1 MIKMKSPF
9 ISFNKGVLFFLFLS
23 ASLTSSYV
31 QAHGG
36 VEIEK
41 DYCTFRLSG
50 YMLHFT
56 AYQPEIFGTK
66 ELCKSMADT
75 EEAVLVLDFVD
86 EKLRNMPIKVDIK
99 REEQAGI
106 ITIQSFP
113 EQLYPTGTMYIPFL
127 KPLEGKYKVIVSL
140 ETDETK
146 RVDNHSVTAAFSFVV
161 SADEALNSASFYK
174 QNSGA
179 ILIVIFMILAGLIT
193 FKFYKRKA

>member
-1 MIKMKSPF
+1 MRNPF
-9 ISFNKGVLFFLFLS
+9 FTFKKGVLFFIFLS
-23 ASLTSSYV
+23 ASITSSYV

-56 AYQPEIFGTK
+56 AYQPELFGTE
-66 ELCKSMADT
+66 ELCKSLADS

-99 REEQAGI
+99 KEEQAGFM
-106 ITIQSFP
+106 TVQSFP

-127 KPLEGKYKVIVSL
+127 KPLEGKYKVLVSL
-140 ETDETK
+140 EADESK
-146 RVDNHSVTAAFSFVV
+146 RVDNHPVAAAFSFVV
-161 SADEALNSASFYK
+161 SADEAFNRANFYK
-174 QNSGA
+174 KNSGA
-179 ILIVIFMILAGLIT
+179 ILIAILMILAGLIV
-193 FKFYKRKA
+193 FKFYKNKA